1 MNDDTTRDEDD
12 AKDEDGAPD
21 VVFEVHNHPDWSDS
35 DNRQLISFYEN
46 GDERTRGTINRVLIA
61 VCGWSLPTL
70 LKLATDPDFYKTAN
84 DRAIAPYWW
93 DEGELPEKK
102 P

>member
-46 GDERTRGTINRVLIA
+46 GDERTRGTINR
-61 VCGWSLPTL
+61 C
-70 LKLATDPDFYKTAN
+70 
-84 DRAIAPYWW
+84 
-93 DEGELPEKK
+93 
-102 P
+102 